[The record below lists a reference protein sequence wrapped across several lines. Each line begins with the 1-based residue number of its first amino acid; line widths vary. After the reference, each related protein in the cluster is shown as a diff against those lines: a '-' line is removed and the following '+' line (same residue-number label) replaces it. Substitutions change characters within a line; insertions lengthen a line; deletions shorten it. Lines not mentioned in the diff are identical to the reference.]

1 MPAKIMLFLCIIFY
15 VFSIDS
21 LYVQVHQGVG
31 HIWAIE
37 CIRRNTASLKKLSFM
52 HVHRY
57 IAAAILHDGQDNPLV
72 YCSLE
77 SIYFDSVDFQ
87 TKFVRPTRSETPA
100 KFVYFPKLEFLRV
113 HGRYPY
119 NYNMLF
125 RGEDGHSTLKSLK
138 ITLELTFI
146 ETESILPI
154 FVTNKFPN
162 MRSIKLEYEMEC
174 PRYILHE
181 RTLPARRMRSINR
194 ILEAIKFSTPM
205 RAFTI
210 AGHLA
215 WNIFAECMQRFSMFM
230 DMQIIQIPP
239 CELEF
244 AQIIAVLRRAPYL
257 RHLHCSFMGER
268 LELDEICPIGI
279 RTGFQTNF
287 HPWGKY
293 FSSLVIEKVH
303 EKVVPSHLVT
313 SIGLIA
319 IACPRC
325 VQIGISDFSRY
336 KFNREKDMF
345 TNKMFYG
352 YHFDRMNINV
362 SNKPEIVVNRRER
375 VIFFLLLWDAYIV

>member
-1 MPAKIMLFLCIIFY
+1 MSTLSVFQTLPWHNQECGSDSKKVDISWVNVVYGQTNQHVSGLLGKVTLELYRGLKRVSFLETGSNKAPAVFNSATFLALTHFTYKCTR
-15 VFSIDS
+15 
-21 LYVQVHQGVG
+21 GG

-87 TKFVRPTRSETPA
+87 IKFVRPTRSETPA

-146 ETESILPI
+146 ETEL
-154 FVTNKFPN
+154 FKFPRASLN
-162 MRSIKLEYEMEC
+162 LHKLLQFSGVRHIC
-174 PRYILHE
+174 
-181 RTLPARRMRSINR
+181 
-194 ILEAIKFSTPM
+194 AIC
-205 RAFTI
+205 I
-210 AGHLA
+210 AALWAKGSS
-215 WNIFAECMQRFSMFM
+215 SM
-230 DMQIIQIPP
+230 
-239 CELEF
+239 EF
-244 AQIIAVLRRAPYL
+244 ALLGFER
-257 RHLHCSFMGER
+257 SFR
-268 LELDEICPIGI
+268 
-279 RTGFQTNF
+279 Q
-287 HPWGKY
+287 
-293 FSSLVIEKVH
+293 
-303 EKVVPSHLVT
+303 T
-313 SIGLIA
+313 SIHGANISVRWLLK
-319 IACPRC
+319 
-325 VQIGISDFSRY
+325 SDFSRY